1 LATSIQAF
9 FVPKTI
15 SDLRFC
21 KLPLSVPLSAALKRL
36 RVETFGDLSGMTIS
50 DFRRISNKSAA
61 LFVELTGLTQRARDG
76 EFTAAFGQNVGI
88 SNSSGSRTFHANA
101 PIEVVAKIDRD
112 VSPLSIPLLQVPTD
126 ERIFIPQEARGRA
139 ISTFQVSV
147 RLRHIFEYKQF
158 CILGDIHGISYAEF
172 RGFRNCG
179 KKTVSELR
187 ELVRMIQR
195 EHPIGH
201 IDGIPKDF
209 FKPFAALVGDCLTV
223 PVGVQDLNLCD
234 LPLSVRLENVLK
246 ERKATRLGD
255 LNGVAISELKGIRNC
270 GKKTISE
277 IVRLIETAAAGE
289 FKTITEAN
297 VGWSPVDLASLLD
310 TLILELSAR
319 EVEILELRL
328 SGEKEQLPTLEEM
341 GAKFKLTRERI
352 RQIVNKIT
360 AQLRRAGS
368 RRLNTYL
375 LHVAKI
381 CRETVCPLTPEL
393 FEQWLGEK
401 ARLLQFS
408 PGFYARLLCELNPAI
423 PAWHG
428 RQEASARKENH
439 DSTVETALNSL
450 LRIRFQSLTLSEAFS
465 QTKAKIRN
473 LDVSNFFD
481 LLRHSRQFRV
491 EFLRPD
497 RPMVKL
503 ARFLATD
510 IARIVLQASDSPLT
524 PEEIFA
530 QARANFGQD
539 IPRWSPQTLGN
550 ALNEEKGFYL
560 LGPRT
565 YGLDQHFT
573 LPKAIWRRAKT
584 DFEKLLTREGRP
596 VSTPDVVRNQEFD
609 WLNQTNSY
617 EIACIL
623 RADNRFID
631 FGKFLFAL
639 TEWGI
644 QEREYVKDLI
654 PKILEQAGK
663 PLTGNEV
670 LARLQQLRSVSPYAI
685 SGHLRKHPQVRDYGF
700 GYYGLKSWGESVHIN
715 IVTDPLLIERAI
727 RRAEPPLKFSRLCEI
742 LNLPVEG
749 NLVDKLWQTCA
760 VIPAILRLPDEC
772 ASVTRL
778 IHKACRLERA
788 LVATAREVNRPLPLY
803 EFQWELNERFGPLF
817 AMKTL
822 DDLRRC
828 LEHNPLFLRNANDEF
843 ILDIH
848 LEQLGLDAAAI
859 RAACYELLSQTN
871 EIVGCEDLLE
881 RLEADG
887 KVWEDLSTDILA
899 SLLRD
904 DATFQEVGH
913 DRFRAKVCKH

>member
-1 LATSIQAF
+1 
-9 FVPKTI
+9 
-15 SDLRFC
+15 
-21 KLPLSVPLSAALKRL
+21 
-36 RVETFGDLSGMTIS
+36 MTIS
-50 DFRRISNKSAA
+50 DFRRVSNRGTA

-76 EFTAAFGQNVGI
+76 EFAATFRQNVDI
-88 SNSSGSRTFHANA
+88 SNSSGLRTIHANA
-101 PIEVVAKIDRD
+101 LIDAVAKKDRD
-112 VSPLSIPLLQVPTD
+112 VSRLTIPLLQVPAD

-139 ISTFQVSV
+139 IPTFQVSV
-147 RLRHIFEYKQF
+147 RLRHIFEHKRF

-172 RGFRNCG
+172 GKFRNCG
-179 KKTVSELR
+179 KRTITELR
-187 ELVRMIQR
+187 ELVRMIQSAQ
-195 EHPIGH
+195 PIGH
-201 IDGIPKDF
+201 ADGNSQEF
-209 FKPFAALVGDCLTV
+209 SESFVALMGDCLTV
-223 PVGVQDLNLCD
+223 PASVQDLNLCD
-234 LPLSVRLENVLK
+234 LPISVRLGNLLK
-246 ERKATRLGD
+246 ERKTTRLGD
-255 LNGVAISELKGIRNC
+255 LNGVSISELKGVRNC

-277 IVRLIETAAAGE
+277 IVNLIERAAAGE

-297 VGWSPVDLASLLD
+297 VGWSPVDLARLLD
-310 TLILELSAR
+310 TLIMELSTR
-319 EVEILELRL
+319 DVEILELRL
-328 SGEKEQLPTLEEM
+328 SGEKEQLPTLEDV

-360 AQLRRAGS
+360 AQLRKAGS

-375 LHVAKI
+375 LHVAKV
-381 CRETVCPLTPEL
+381 CRETVCPLTPDL

-401 ARLLQFS
+401 ARLFQFS
-408 PGFYARLLCELNPAI
+408 PGFYARLLCELNPTI

-428 RQEASARKENH
+428 RQEASTNKENH
-439 DSTVETALNSL
+439 DGAVETMLNSF
-450 LRIRFQSLTLSEAFS
+450 LRIGLQSLTLSEAFS
-465 QTKAKIRN
+465 QTKAKIHN
-473 LDVSNFFD
+473 LDVGEFFD
-481 LLRHSRQFRV
+481 VLRHARQFRV

-510 IARIVLQASDSPLT
+510 MARIVLQTSDSPLT
-524 PEEIFA
+524 PEEILA
-530 QARANFGQD
+530 QAQANFGQD
-539 IPRWSPQTLGN
+539 IPRWSPHTLGN
-550 ALNEEKGFYL
+550 ALSEEKGFYL

-565 YGLDQHFT
+565 YGLNQHFT
-573 LPKAIWRRAKT
+573 LPKALWRRAKT

-596 VSTPDVVRNQEFD
+596 VSTPDVIRNQEFD

-617 EIACIL
+617 ELACIL
-623 RADNRFID
+623 RADDRFID

-639 TEWGI
+639 AEWGI

-715 IVTDPLLIERAI
+715 IVTDSLLIERAI
-727 RRAEPPLKFSRLCEI
+727 RRAEPPLKFARLCEI
-742 LNLPVEG
+742 LNFPVEG

-760 VIPAILRLPDEC
+760 AIPAILRLPDEC
-772 ASVTRL
+772 TGVTRL
-778 IHKACRLERA
+778 IHKSCRLERA

-828 LEHNPLFLRNANDEF
+828 LEHSPLFLRNANDEF

-859 RAACYELLSQTN
+859 RTACHELLSQTN

-887 KVWEDLSTDILA
+887 KVWEDLSADILA

-913 DRFRAKVCKH
+913 DRFRVKVCKP